1 MGIKKSVAIVSEIL
15 AVKPSRIAASVAM
28 QQAERQLCEEVPT
41 TRKAKRGVQGAQ
53 GRVRVERTS
62 RWDEAETLAVYGSW
76 GYVQPRG
83 LVTAHRDQ
91 FTLGV
96 VAGSGAM
103 SEATDLPVYQ
113 FRYVDDGQNYRV
125 YRDFGLG
132 LARRW
137 ARRYAKTIAE
147 AQNAMVWVDAK
158 ADCLILVWEDDQ
170 ETIDFGMIRSKSQ
183 LRELIRK

>member
-1 MGIKKSVAIVSEIL
+1 MGIKNSVQ
-15 AVKPSRIAASVAM
+15 IAAEITGVKASRLQAVSAM
-28 QQAERQLCEEVPT
+28 QQAGRLLREEVPT
-41 TRKAKRGVQGAQ
+41 TRKAKRGVQAER
-53 GRVRVERTS
+53 GRVRVERSS

-103 SEATDLPVYQ
+103 SWATDLPVYQ

-137 ARRYAKTIAE
+137 ARRYAKSIAV
-147 AQNAMVWVDAK
+147 AQGAMVWVDEK
-158 ADCLILVWEDDQ
+158 LDCLILVWEDDQ